1 MFTRRT
7 NTVGYQECVNI
18 KFKFAPDA
26 TASSFVSAL
35 SMAPNLKIV
44 RAQLPALWND
54 TLLTISQNPTLQ
66 CISLSPDKE
75 LVGSHLFLMEAKKHD
90 RLMELIEAGT
100 PVMRS
105 RAQPSSSPTS
115 PILTGI
121 SPNPSDEPRITWEV

>member
-1 MFTRRT
+1 MR
-7 NTVGYQECVNI
+7 YQECVNI
-18 KFKFAPDA
+18 NFRFAPDS
-26 TASSFVSAL
+26 TTSSFVSAL
-35 SMAPNLKIV
+35 TTAPNLKTV

-54 TLLTISQNPTLQ
+54 TLLIISQNPSLQ

-100 PVMRS
+100 PVMRNKS
-105 RAQPSSSPTS
+105 HSSSSPPS

-121 SPNPSDEPRITWEV
+121 SPGPSAEPRIAWEV